1 MKKRILSLFFSVI
14 TLFCTFTQFCFNAT
28 AEEESKMSYVH
39 IDYTRGKDTAAGTKS
54 APVKT
59 LDRAFSIANG
69 MKKEAVV
76 FVIMS
81 RYPLSSTFTAPKH
94 SYSVTFTSNGEGTDY
109 STRGAKLV
117 FGNGLR
123 YILGGNT
130 SFEHIAVEYSGT
142 LNFVCEY
149 NPVTFGN
156 GFTTKSTDGSVGVYV
171 VGGFQSPTDK
181 VPTDLD
187 SHITIKSGDFR
198 VVVGGSRNKAD
209 GSSGSMYKI
218 NTFTGTHYID
228 VSGGSI
234 QTLLGASAVSQYSH
248 SVVIKVSGGK
258 INELNVGGDQS
269 RRLNG
274 DGTAYLIGGT
284 VGTLNVN
291 NIIGN
296 GSIYLTGAK
305 VGKVDVWC
313 YNDEVT
319 KLEAKANNPKNLYYD
334 ANYYTSAQIT
344 SFSAGFDNAFN
355 VATVYAAQ
363 GASGTGNTENDPTS
377 FESALKKAAQSGS
390 TVSVIGKL
398 SLNNYTEPEH
408 ASKVTVTGFDEKA
421 QLTVTGPYTLGGDTE
436 FQSISF
442 SCKKIL
448 TGTHTF
454 TAGNDVTVS
463 AVTDIEG
470 NAYLTSGNYGNVKAG
485 KLIINGASIKSISTA
500 DNAYIELIG
509 GSVDAVTAKGDELML
524 TVSGGKIGTLSFAG
538 VKNKLAFTLS
548 GGEIEKYEASGNNAT
563 GELYAKDGFDISMLG
578 AAAAIFKLNSNK
590 VYYLRDGG
598 TGDGSSEAN
607 AGGSLA
613 KAYYALKK
621 GGTLVI
627 CDTYTISS
635 QFQGL
640 THSGKI
646 TLTSVYGGTNY
657 ADKNGA
663 ELVFRSNY
671 FCGGDTEFNNMTLV
685 SEGRYLSIFGN
696 YHKLTM
702 GDGLSCVSR
711 GDSNKLSVMGGS
723 SSAISGKTSE
733 LTINSGQWQRVRGG
747 SAADGSTRYNVILTV
762 NGGTFVERLTLG
774 SSGSHNGSITATIN
788 GGTFYQGIFASTL
801 TSDTQSFNSD
811 TVLEINGGTFY
822 ARISAAFSNVGT
834 YSGNYTVKINGGEFA
849 HLVGL
854 EGTEG
859 LNGNISSVLES
870 TVDLKEK
877 ETGTYTFTNP
887 VRIDGA
893 DPWLFY
899 HNGFYYYT
907 STISGGTLK
916 LTKVANIGDLIHST
930 GYTIYEPE
938 KGKPWS
944 ASTWSPEI
952 HYYTDEEIG
961 SGNGGW
967 YCYIGADGS
976 ADDATNVHHRM
987 YVLKCLDGDDLTG
1000 RWGDPVTGEVN
1011 VPRLVVAPDM
1021 PEFDKHWSAGASDI
1035 RINGKLYMM
1044 YVSSRDEGTPNTHQ
1058 TINIVEMTNPWT
1070 ISGQSSVICVP
1081 EYDWEMEG
1089 YHQNPISGQWSPKVV
1104 EGSTAVYG
1112 DDGSI
1117 FIVYTGSNY
1126 TNAGYKLGQMKY
1138 LGGDPLDKNSWEK
1151 KPTSIFSKTDKVNGP
1166 GHACY
1171 VTDTSGQKWI
1181 CYVAY
1186 LGKTAGGTRYAMVEP
1201 YTADK
1206 NGVVIGEGTT
1216 HPADPDKVY
1225 TAEVNPLPLWDKTVG
1240 FTTVHTVKSEED
1252 VTDVPNTT
1260 DVPTTSDDTEMPEAP
1275 APVKMAKW
1283 PLLAASGIALCIA
1296 SAVITA
1302 IIKRKKR

>member
-1 MKKRILSLFFSVI
+1 MKYIYI
-14 TLFCTFTQFCFNAT
+14 N
-28 AEEESKMSYVH
+28 YVSG
-39 IDYTRGKDTAAGTKS
+39 RDTADGTKS
-54 APVKT
+54 DPIKT
-59 LDRAFSIANG
+59 LNKAFTLANNSG
-69 MKKEAVV
+69 YDSVA
-76 FVIMS
+76 FVIMTK
-81 RYPLSSTFTAPKH
+81 YTMGSTYTAPKH
-94 SYSVTFTSNGEGTDY
+94 TYGVTITANDGETDY
-109 STRGAKLV
+109 RANGAKLT

-123 YILGGNT
+123 YILGGST
-130 SFEHIAVEYSGT
+130 TFENITVEYSGT

-149 NPVTFGN
+149 NPVTFGE
-156 GFTTKSTDGSVGVYV
+156 GFATKSLNGDVGVYV

-181 VPTDLD
+181 VATSLD
-187 SHITIKSGDFR
+187 SHITIKSGDFK
-198 VVVGGSRNKAD
+198 VVVGGSRDKAD
-209 GSSGSMYKI
+209 GVSGSLYKI
-218 NTFTGTHYID
+218 NTFTGTHHIS
-228 VSGGSI
+228 VSGGTI
-234 QTLLGASAVSQYSH
+234 KTLLGASAVSQYSH
-248 SVVIKVSGGK
+248 SAIITVTGGE
-258 INELNVGGDQS
+258 ITELNVGGDKS

-274 DGTAYLIGGT
+274 DGTAILTGGT

-291 NIIGN
+291 NILGN
-296 GSIYLTGAK
+296 GNIYLDGAK
-305 VGKVDVWC
+305 VNKVDVWC

-319 KLEAKANNPKNLYYD
+319 KLEAKENNPKTLYYN
-334 ANYYTSAQIT
+334 ANYYTADQIS
-344 SFSAGFDNAFN
+344 SFSSAFDAAYNTAC
-355 VATVYAAQ
+355 VYASAN
-363 GASGTGNTENDPTS
+363 GTGTGNTTNDPAS
-377 FESALKKAAQSGS
+377 FESAVKKAVEAGS
-390 TVSVIGKL
+390 TVAVLGKI
-398 SLNNYTEPEH
+398 SLNGFTEPVH
-408 ASKVTVTGFDEKA
+408 EKA
-421 QLTVTGPYTLGGDTE
+421 ITITGADDSAELVINGKYTLNGNTEFSALTVTGGIIDSQNGTFIASSDLKISGNLDINGNAELYGGTYN
-436 FQSISF
+436 SV
-442 SCKKIL
+442 
-448 TGTHTF
+448 
-454 TAGNDVTVS
+454 TAGSV
-463 AVTDIEG
+463 I
-470 NAYLTSGNYGNVKAG
+470 VK
-485 KLIINGASIKSISTA
+485 GASIKSVTSTGKAKIEIISGNVET
-500 DNAYIELIG
+500 LI
-509 GSVDAVTAKGDELML
+509 AEGDELAL
-524 TVSGGKIGTLSFAG
+524 TVSGGEIGKILFNG
-538 VKNKLAFTLS
+538 VKSKLTYTLS
-548 GGEIEKYEASGNNAT
+548 GGSVKEYEVKGNNVK
-563 GELYAKDGFDISMLG
+563 GELYANDGFNLSSLG
-578 AAAAIFKLNSNK
+578 TASELFELNSNK

-613 KAYYALKK
+613 KAYYSLKK
-621 GGTLVI
+621 GGTLII
-627 CDTYTISS
+627 CNTYTIDS
-635 QFQGL
+635 QFQAL

-646 TLTSVYGGTNY
+646 TITSVYGGVDY
-657 ADKNGA
+657 AKKNGA
-663 ELVFRSNY
+663 ELVFKSNY
-671 FCGGDTEFNNMTLV
+671 FCGGDTEFNNITIA
-685 SEGRYLSIFGN
+685 SEARYLSIFGN

-702 GDGLSCVSR
+702 GDGLNCVSR
-711 GDSNKLSVMGGS
+711 GEGNKLSIMGGS
-723 SSAISGKTSE
+723 NGAASGKTSE
-733 LTINSGQWQRVRGG
+733 LTINSGHWQRVRGG
-747 SAADGSTRYNVILTV
+747 AAADGSTSYNVIITV

-774 SSGSHNGSITATIN
+774 SSGSHDGSITATIN
-788 GGTFYQGIFASTL
+788 GGTFYQGVFASTL
-801 TSDTQSFNSD
+801 TSESQSFNSD
-811 TVLEINGGTFY
+811 TALEINGGTFY
-822 ARISAAFSNVGT
+822 ARISAAFSSIGT
-834 YSGNYTVKINGGEFA
+834 YNGTYTVRINGGEFA

-854 EGTEG
+854 EGTET
-859 LNGNISSVLES
+859 LSGNITSMLES
-870 TVDLKEK
+870 KIDLKEK

-899 HNGFYYYT
+899 HDGFYYYT

-938 KGKPWS
+938 AGHPWS
-944 ASTWSPEI
+944 DSSWSPEI

-961 SGNGGW
+961 EGNGGW

-976 ADDATNVHHRM
+976 GDEVDGVHHRM
-987 YVLKCLDGDDLTG
+987 YVLKCLDGDNLTG

-1089 YHQNPISGQWSPKVV
+1089 YHQNPVTGQWSPKVI

-1126 TNAGYKLGQMKY
+1126 TNAGYKLGQLKY

-1216 HPADPDKVY
+1216 HPADPEKVY

-1240 FTTVHTVKSEED
+1240 FTTVHTVKAEE
-1252 VTDVPNTT
+1252 VITDVPNTS
-1260 DVPTTSDDTEMPEAP
+1260 DAPISSDDTEMPEAP